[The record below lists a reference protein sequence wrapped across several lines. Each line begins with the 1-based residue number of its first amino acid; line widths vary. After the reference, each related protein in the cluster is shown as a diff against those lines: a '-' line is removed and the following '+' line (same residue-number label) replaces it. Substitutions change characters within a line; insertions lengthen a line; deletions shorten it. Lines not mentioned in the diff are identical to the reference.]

1 MPLRIAVIGA
11 GSIEFTRKLMQDVL
25 TVPEFGDTVFAF
37 TDISERGLDMVKQ
50 LAERDIKANRL
61 AARIESTMDRRRALE
76 GADYVINTTRVG
88 GLKAFALD
96 VDIPLK
102 YGVDQCVGDTI
113 CAGGIMYGQ
122 RNIPVVLEFCRDIR
136 EVAAAGALFLNYA
149 NPNAMN
155 TWAAEKYGK
164 VRTIGLC
171 HGVQHGHRQ
180 LADVI
185 ELLVNDGK
193 APDSPGYVKVT
204 RREVDIIC
212 AGVNHQTWYV
222 QVRYRGED
230 WTGRL
235 LEGFERHPVYAQQE
249 KVRIDVLRRF
259 GYYSTESNGHLSEYL
274 PWYRKRPDEI
284 GNWISLTSWVHGETG
299 GYLRYCTE
307 GRNWFE
313 TDFPQWMKE
322 EAPRFV
328 PENRSEEHAS
338 YMIEALELGRPYR
351 GHFNV
356 VNGGCIA
363 NLPPDCVVETPCYV
377 DRNGISV
384 PRVGDLPLGC
394 AAICNATVSV
404 QRLAVEAAVNGDV
417 ALLKQAMLMDPL
429 VGAVCTPPEI
439 SQMTDEMLVAQSRWL
454 PQYQG
459 EIRAAR
465 QRLASEKPLR
475 RHETNG
481 AARLQIKTLEQLR
494 EGRRQGNPRT

>member
-11 GSIEFTRKLMQDVL
+11 GSIEFTHRLMQDVL
-25 TVPEFGDTVFAF
+25 TVPEFGDTIFAF
-37 TDISERGLDMVKQ
+37 TDISQRNLDMVAQ
-50 LAERDIKANRL
+50 LAVRDIRANRL
-61 AARIESTMDRRRALE
+61 AARVESTTDRRRALE
-76 GADYVINTTRVG
+76 GADYVINTTRIG
-88 GLKAFALD
+88 GLEAFALD
-96 VDIPLK
+96 IDIPLK

-122 RNIPVVLEFCRDIR
+122 RNIPAVLEFCREIK
-136 EVAAAGALFLNYA
+136 EVAAADALFLNYA

-171 HGVQHGHRQ
+171 HGVQHGHTQ

-185 ELLVNDGK
+185 GLLVNDGRT
-193 APDSPGYVKVT
+193 PGSSGYVTVT
-204 RREVDIIC
+204 PREVDIIC
-212 AGVNHQTWYV
+212 AGVNHQTWYIR
-222 QVRYRGED
+222 VRYRGED

-274 PWYRKRPDEI
+274 PWYRKRPGEI
-284 GNWISLTSWVHGETG
+284 RDWISLTNWIDGETG
-299 GYLRYCTE
+299 GYLRHCTE
-307 GRNWFE
+307 RRNWFE
-313 TDFPQWMKE
+313 TDFPQWLKE
-322 EAPRFV
+322 ETPRFV
-328 PENRSEEHAS
+328 AENRSDEHLS
-338 YMIEALELGRPYR
+338 YTIEALELGRPYR

-356 VNGGCIA
+356 VNNGCIT
-363 NLPPDCVVETPCYV
+363 NLPSDCVIEAPCYV
-377 DRNGISV
+377 DRNGVSV
-384 PRVGDLPLGC
+384 PRIGDLPLGC

-404 QRLAVEAAVNGDV
+404 QRLAVEAAVHGDG

-439 SQMTDEMLVAQSRWL
+439 SQMTDEMLMAQSRWL

-459 EIRAAR
+459 EISAAR
-465 QRLASEKPLR
+465 KRLASEKPLGG
-475 RHETNG
+475 HGTAG
-481 AARLQIKTLEQLR
+481 AARLETRTLVQLR
-494 EGRRQGNPRT
+494 DGRRRGTPHT